1 MSLTKRPPTLKM
13 APPGSHVV
21 KRQARISK
29 NGIKYFVKAHLRKN
43 RGKKIVLLPENL
55 LYLYWHGDQEYPNL
69 GKVKGYGEFPELD
82 SVIQFWLNFWKEQG
96 LKFPDDLDPFL
107 IKTIIA
113 IESRFRAAVRTNLPG
128 SSATGLMQ
136 VTNTTRKDL
145 NGKSEDSQYNL
156 KNNYLDL
163 EMSDLTDPVI
173 NIAAG
178 IRWLSYKFTKPKTG
192 AKKNLFNML
201 KGYYYWNDDGEA
213 YAHKVLN
220 LYNDSIV
227 ERLRKRP

>member
-1 MSLTKRPPTLKM
+1 MSIVKRPPTLKM

-21 KRQARISK
+21 KKQARISK
-29 NGIKYFVKAHLRKN
+29 NGIKYFVKAHIRKN
-43 RGKKIVLLPENL
+43 RGKKAVLLPENL
-55 LYLYWHGDQEYPNL
+55 LYLYWHGDREYPNL
-69 GKVKGYGEFPELD
+69 GSVKGYSEFPEFD
-82 SVIQFWLNFWKEQG
+82 SVIQFWLDFWKEQG
-96 LKFPDDLDPFL
+96 LKFPEDLDPFL

-113 IESRFRAAVRTNLPG
+113 IESRFRPAVRTKIPG

-163 EMSDLTDPVI
+163 EMSDLADPVI

-178 IRWLSYKFTKPKTG
+178 IRWLSNKYTRPKT
-192 AKKNLFNML
+192 KNLFNML
-201 KGYYYWNDDGEA
+201 KGYYRWNHEGEA
-213 YAHKVLN
+213 YARKVLI
-220 LYNDSIV
+220 LYNASLV
-227 ERLRKRP
+227 ERLSRRP

>member
-1 MSLTKRPPTLKM
+1 MSIIKRPPTLKM

-21 KRQARISK
+21 KKQARISK

-43 RGKKIVLLPENL
+43 RGKKVVLLPENL
-55 LYLYWHGDQEYPNL
+55 LYLYWHGDREYPNL
-69 GKVKGYGEFPELD
+69 GKVKGYEEFPELD

-96 LKFPDDLDPFL
+96 LKFPEDLDPFL

-113 IESRFRAAVRTNLPG
+113 IESRFRPAVRTNLPG

-163 EMSDLTDPVI
+163 EMSDLADPVI

-178 IRWLSYKFTKPKTG
+178 IRWLSHKYTKPKTG
-192 AKKNLFNML
+192 AKKNLFNMF
-201 KGYYYWNDDGEA
+201 KGYY
-213 YAHKVLN
+213 
-220 LYNDSIV
+220 
-227 ERLRKRP
+227 

>member
-1 MSLTKRPPTLKM
+1 MSLISRPLTMKM

-21 KRQARISK
+21 SRQARISK
-29 NGIKYFVKAHLRKN
+29 KGIKYFVKAHIRKN
-43 RGKKIVLLPENL
+43 RGKKIILLPENL
-55 LYLYWHGDQEYPNL
+55 LYLYWHGDHEYPAL
-69 GKVKGYGEFPELD
+69 GKVKGYAEFSELD
-82 SVIQFWLNFWKEQG
+82 SVIQFWLDFWKNDG
-96 LKFPDDLDPFL
+96 LKFPADLDPFL
-107 IKTIIA
+107 IKVIIA
-113 IESRFRAAVRTNLPG
+113 IESRFMPAVRTKIPG

-156 KNNYLDL
+156 RDNFLDL
-163 EMSDLTDPVI
+163 EMTDLTDPVI

-178 IRWLSYKFTKPKTG
+178 IRWLSYKYTKPKTG

-201 KGYYYWNDDGEA
+201 KGYYRWNDEGEA

-220 LYNDSIV
+220 LYNASLT
-227 ERLRKRP
+227 ERLSRRP

>member
-1 MSLTKRPPTLKM
+1 M
-13 APPGSHVV
+13 
-21 KRQARISK
+21 
-29 NGIKYFVKAHLRKN
+29 
-43 RGKKIVLLPENL
+43 
-55 LYLYWHGDQEYPNL
+55 LYLYWHGDREYPNL
-69 GKVKGYGEFPELD
+69 GKVKGYDEFPELD

-96 LKFPDDLDPFL
+96 LKFPNDLDPFL

-113 IESRFRAAVRTNLPG
+113 IESRFRPAVRTNLPG

-136 VTNTTRKDL
+136 VTNRTRKDL
-145 NGKSEDSQYNL
+145 NGKSEDSRYNL

-178 IRWLSYKFTKPKTG
+178 IRWLSHKFTKPKTG
-192 AKKNLFNML
+192 VKKNLFNML

-213 YAHKVLN
+213 YARKVLN
-220 LYNDSIV
+220 LYDDSLA
-227 ERLRKRP
+227 ERLRGRS

>member
-1 MSLTKRPPTLKM
+1 MSILKRPPTLKM

-21 KRQARISK
+21 KKQARISK
-29 NGIKYFVKAHLRKN
+29 NGIKYFVKAHIRKN
-43 RGKKIVLLPENL
+43 RGKKVVLLPENL
-55 LYLYWHGDQEYPNL
+55 LYLYWHGDREYPNL

-82 SVIQFWLNFWKEQG
+82 SVIQFWLNFWKDEG
-96 LKFPDDLDPFL
+96 LKFPKELDPFL

-113 IESRFRAAVRTNLPG
+113 VESRFLTTVRTKIPG

-136 VTNTTRKDL
+136 VTDTTRRDL
-145 NGKSEDSQYNL
+145 NGKSEDSKYNL
-156 KNNYLDL
+156 KDSFLDL
-163 EMSDLTDPVI
+163 EMTDLTDPVI

-178 IRWLSYKFTKPKTG
+178 IRWLSYKYTKPKTG

-201 KGYYYWNDDGEA
+201 KGYYAWNDDGEA

-220 LYNDSIV
+220 LYNASLV
-227 ERLRKRP
+227 GRLSSRP